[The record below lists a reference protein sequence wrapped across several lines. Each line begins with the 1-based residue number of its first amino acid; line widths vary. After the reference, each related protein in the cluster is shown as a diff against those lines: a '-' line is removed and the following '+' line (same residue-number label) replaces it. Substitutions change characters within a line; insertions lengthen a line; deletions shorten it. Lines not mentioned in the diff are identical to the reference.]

1 MYALISNVRVVY
13 VSSLRMGKRSRRPN
27 AVPVQVQDP
36 VQDGEHANAA
46 GGETGQLVRQKHPR
60 SHKGARAALPF
71 VSVCTPTFNRR
82 PFIPYAIMCFLH
94 QDYPRDKLEWII
106 VDDGSDPIEDLVKDV
121 PGVKYFRFDGE
132 KMPLGKKRNIMHQK
146 AKGDIIVYQDD
157 DDYYPRQRV
166 SHAVETLMNS
176 KHAVAAGASEIYIWF
191 KHLQQMYQFG
201 PYSPTHA
208 TAGTFAFKRQLIDE
222 SSYDDTACL
231 AEERKFLKD
240 YSVPFVQLDPRKTIL
255 VFSHEHNTFD
265 KRKLLE
271 GTPNPQFCKPSPRT
285 VDEFVKEAE
294 LKEFFMNQ
302 VDEQLKFYEP
312 GHPRM
317 KPDVLKQIQ
326 EIDKQR
332 AELEANNVKIQLQQP
347 DGTFKELNNKDI
359 VELLNKLQREKEEM
373 HEAMRNYN
381 PTITFEHGDGSKD
394 AKSIEDVVNMLQNA
408 LQENGG
414 LKAQMQKMHQQMLM
428 MEQQVRQSVHG
439 EDAPSPLALDAGS
452 ASASGSASGSGASM
466 ENMQHALPPQVTNI
480 MMTDE
485 TGAQRYATTDEV
497 VGLIESGHREV
508 QRLQTEL
515 QMSQFQLISK
525 NSEITFYE
533 KKIEK
538 LDALRNGDG
547 DGDGD
552 GSLGG

>member
-1 MYALISNVRVVY
+1 
-13 VSSLRMGKRSRRPN
+13 MGKRSKRAPQ
-27 AVPVQVQDP
+27 APQAPLDEA
-36 VQDGEHANAA
+36 GGGTAA
-46 GGETGQLVRQKHPR
+46 GTASNAHKKHPR
-60 SHKGARAALPF
+60 SHKGMRAALPF

-82 PFIPYAIMCFLH
+82 PFIPYAIQCFLH

-146 AKGDIIVYQDD
+146 SKGDIIVYQDD
-157 DDYYPRQRV
+157 DDYYPKQRV

-176 KHAVAAGASEIYIWF
+176 KHALAAGASEIYIWF
-191 KHLQQMYQFG
+191 KHIQQMYQFG

-208 TAGTFAFKRQLIDE
+208 TAGTFAFKRELIE
-222 SSYDDTACL
+222 QSSYDDTACL

-240 YSVPFVQLDPRKTIL
+240 YTVPFVQLEPRKTIL

-271 GTPNPQFCKPSPRT
+271 GTPNPQFCKPSTRT
-285 VDEFVKEAE
+285 VDEFVKEDN
-294 LKEFFMNQ
+294 LKEFFMHQ

-332 AELEANNVKIQLQQP
+332 AELEANNVKIQLQLP
-347 DGTFKELNNKDI
+347 DGTYKELNNKDI
-359 VELLNKLQREKEEM
+359 VELLNKLQKEKEEM
-373 HEAMRNYN
+373 QEAMRTYQ
-381 PTITFEHGDGSKD
+381 PTITFERGDGSKD
-394 AKSIEDVVNMLQNA
+394 VKSIEDVVNMLQRTM
-408 LQENGG
+408 QENEA
-414 LKAQMQKMHQQMLM
+414 LKAQMGQMHQQMLS
-428 MEQQVRQSVHG
+428 MEGHARRTVGGALSALEEKEQAASG
-439 EDAPSPLALDAGS
+439 MGTESPLGS
-452 ASASGSASGSGASM
+452 
-466 ENMQHALPPQVTNI
+466 LPPFYTQTPPPTTNI
-480 MMTDE
+480 MITDE
-485 TGAQRYATTDEV
+485 TGSQHYATPEEV
-497 VGLIESGHREV
+497 VGLVESGHREV

-515 QMSQFQLISK
+515 QMSQFQIISK

-533 KKIEK
+533 KKLERLQRE
-538 LDALRNGDG
+538 LDEAKR
-547 DGDGD
+547 
-552 GSLGG
+552 

>member
-1 MYALISNVRVVY
+1 MS
-13 VSSLRMGKRSRRPN
+13 
-27 AVPVQVQDP
+27 
-36 VQDGEHANAA
+36 
-46 GGETGQLVRQKHPR
+46 
-60 SHKGARAALPF
+60 LPF

-82 PFIPYAIMCFLH
+82 PFIPYAIKCFLH

-106 VDDGSDPIEDLVKDV
+106 VDDGSDPVEDLVKDV

-157 DDYYPRQRV
+157 DDYYPKQRV
-166 SHAVETLMNS
+166 SHAVETLMGS
-176 KHAVAAGASEIYIWF
+176 KHAMAAGASEIYIWF
-191 KHLQQMYQFG
+191 KHIQQMYQFG

-240 YSVPFVQLDPRKTIL
+240 YTVPFVQLDPRKTIL

-285 VDEFVKEAE
+285 VDEFVKEAD

-317 KPDVLKQIQ
+317 KPDVMQQIK

-373 HEAMRNYN
+373 HEAMRNYQ
-381 PTITFEHGDGSKD
+381 PTITFERGDGSKD
-394 AKSIEDVVNMLQNA
+394 VKSIEDVVNMLQQTMRHN
-408 LQENGG
+408 EE
-414 LKAQMQKMHQQMLM
+414 LKAQMQQMHQQMLS
-428 MEQQVRQSVHG
+428 MEQQVRQSVFRG
-439 EDAPSPLALDAGS
+439 DGSPDTDADTDAERGAAPPPFSS
-452 ASASGSASGSGASM
+452 AFT
-466 ENMQHALPPQVTNI
+466 TNI

-485 TGAQRYATTDEV
+485 TGVQRYATTDEV
-497 VGLIESGHREV
+497 VRLVESGHQEV

-515 QMSQFQLISK
+515 QMSQFQIISK

-533 KKIEK
+533 KKMERMQVDLEAARASAASAAK
-538 LDALRNGDG
+538 ASEDNGELD
-547 DGDGD
+547 
-552 GSLGG
+552 